1 VGLKNHK
8 VFLLYLVTLLALL
21 TWGAKAS
28 LAYLYRYNP
37 ADPGAGWASKSWHY
51 VSAQPWVGFIMV
63 MCFFHL
69 TWVYMLLAA
78 QVFQMICQ
86 GMTTNEKMNAYRYTH
101 LLRGSNPFNRGVC
114 ANCADFFGFTMCRKS
129 KDTVDWTKT
138 YEVPPAFTALASEV
152 HSSQPQV
159 SS

>member
-1 VGLKNHK
+1 
-8 VFLLYLVTLLALL
+8 
-21 TWGAKAS
+21 
-28 LAYLYRYNP
+28 
-37 ADPGAGWASKSWHY
+37 
-51 VSAQPWVGFIMV
+51 MV

-159 SS
+159 RIPLPFSSSWDPQRDGVRTPSDDGTQPHTS